1 MVTSFNGLALM
12 ISSNEL
18 ILSFH
23 KKDLIYIQQNLWV
36 GKSERSLSK
45 RLKFNLTA

>member
-12 ISSNEL
+12 LSSNEL

-23 KKDLIYIQQNLWV
+23 KKGLISIQQNLWV

-45 RLKFNLTA
+45 CLKFNLTA